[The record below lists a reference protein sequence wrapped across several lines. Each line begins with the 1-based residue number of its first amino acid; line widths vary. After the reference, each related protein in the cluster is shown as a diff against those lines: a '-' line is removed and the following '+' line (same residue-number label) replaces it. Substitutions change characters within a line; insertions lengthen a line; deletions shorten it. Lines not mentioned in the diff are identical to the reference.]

1 MWLQSNHRCQHA
13 LALLKTTAQQ
23 IARMIARV
31 TSRRRGMKEGDTL
44 RLVRSLV
51 VSRVTYSLPYYNLTK
66 AEKEKADVIIKMAY
80 KTALRLPKNT
90 PNEKL
95 LALGLHNT
103 FEELAEAQLISQKNR
118 LLQTPT
124 GRSVLER
131 LGYNAQLQAHKQT
144 QEIPRTIRSWY
155 QVTPLPKN
163 MDPNLH
169 PGRRQARA
177 QYIERKFGFMNAAR
191 FTDAALYTGN
201 AKKAVA
207 VVTDCR
213 GTITSSGSISPSSIT
228 EAEEVAIALAIQEGR
243 KSMKSLTIL
252 TDSQT
257 ACRNFQR
264 GRVGTNSHRILT
276 KLKEECQKEFIQT
289 ITWVPGHEGITGNL
303 HADRAARGYANYRAL
318 NTSAVQELTPID
330 PDYST
335 ILNYYRGN
343 RMLYPPPHRKLK
355 TEEATDLR
363 RLQTGTFVSL
373 HKLHKI
379 HPSAFR
385 DMCPWCG
392 STPTLYHITWECT
405 SHNIEPH
412 IPNPN
417 RDQWEALLASSDLE
431 DQILLVRRANRLA
444 EA

>member
-1 MWLQSNHRCQHA
+1 
-13 LALLKTTAQQ
+13 
-23 IARMIARV
+23 
-31 TSRRRGMKEGDTL
+31 
-44 RLVRSLV
+44 
-51 VSRVTYSLPYYNLTK
+51 
-66 AEKEKADVIIKMAY
+66 MAY
-80 KTALRLPKNT
+80 KIALRLPKNT
-90 PNEKL
+90 SNEKL

-103 FEELAEAQLISQKNR
+103 FEELAEAQHISQKNR

-124 GRSVLER
+124 GRNVLER
-131 LGYNAQLQAHKQT
+131 LGYNAQLRAHKQT
-144 QEIPRTIRSWY
+144 EDLPRAIRSWY
-155 QVTPLPKN
+155 LVTPIPKN

-169 PGRRQARA
+169 SGRRQARA
-177 QYIERKFGFMNAAR
+177 QYMERTFRFMNAAR

-207 VVTDCR
+207 VVTDRR
-213 GTITSSGSISPSSIT
+213 GTTTSSASISRSSIT

-243 KSMKSLTIL
+243 KSKEPLTIL

-264 GRVGTNSHRILT
+264 GRIGKKAHRILT
-276 KLKEECQKEFIQT
+276 KLKEEDQTDFTQT
-289 ITWVPGHEGITGNL
+289 IIWVPGHEGITGNL
-303 HADRAARGYANYRAL
+303 HADRAARGYAHYQAL
-318 NTSAVQELTPID
+318 TTSAVEDLTPID

-335 ILNYYRGN
+335 ILSYYRGT
-343 RMLYPPPHRKLK
+343 RIIYPPPHRKLK

-363 RLQTGTFVSL
+363 RLQTGTFVNL

-379 HPSAFR
+379 HPTAFR
-385 DMCPWCG
+385 DICPWCG

-412 IPNPN
+412 IKNPN

-431 DQILLVRRANRLA
+431 DQVLLVRRANRLA
-444 EA
+444 EASGALK